1 MLSLQS
7 QSASKIGLGLGA
19 SKSNLSVGREGQR
32 TKKKEEEEEKKEE
45 EGCLSEAA
53 DRAGRASP
61 SNQGSDGEE
70 EPTKKVGSAVH
81 CR

>member
-19 SKSNLSVGREGQR
+19 SKSNLSAGREGQR
-32 TKKKEEEEEKKEE
+32 TKKEEEEEKKEE
-45 EGCLSEAA
+45 EGCLSEAE